1 MKYCI
6 KCGAPVNE
14 GQPFCQECGFA
25 LNTVQNAAAQ
35 PAQPQQAPEQPQQ
48 AQPEQPQQA
57 QPEQAQQAQ
66 PEQAQQAQPEQ
77 AQQAQPEQAQPQQP
91 QPTPQQAQPE
101 VLSYTY
107 GAPQQPVQ
115 PPVRAAKQGAGMS
128 IASLVLGIV
137 SFLVCCCG
145 GADNI
150 SYIISAVLVLVTG
163 ALSLI
168 FGIVA
173 LSKKA
178 QGGYKAMAIIGVVL
192 GGLSTLTGLLRVIL
206 VIAGC
211 NIEEYIKQM
220 YQNLPME

>member
-25 LNTVQNAAAQ
+25 LNAAAQ
-35 PAQPQQAPEQPQQ
+35 QAPQQEPEQPQQTPQQPQQAPEQAQQ

-57 QPEQAQQAQ
+57 QPEQAQPQQ
-66 PEQAQQAQPEQ
+66 PQPIPQ
-77 AQQAQPEQAQPQQP
+77 QAQPQQL
-91 QPTPQQAQPE
+91 QPTPQQPQPE
-101 VLSYTY
+101 VSSYTH

-115 PPVRAAKQGAGMS
+115 PPVHAAKQGAGLS

-145 GADNI
+145 GADTI

-192 GGLSTLTGLLRVIL
+192 GSLSTLTGLLRVIL
-206 VIAGC
+206 VISGF

-220 YQNLPME
+220 SQIPME

>member
-25 LNTVQNAAAQ
+25 LNAAAQ
-35 PAQPQQAPEQPQQ
+35 PAPQQAEQVQQAPEQV
-48 AQPEQPQQA
+48 
-57 QPEQAQQAQ
+57 
-66 PEQAQQAQPEQ
+66 
-77 AQQAQPEQAQPQQP
+77 QQAQPEQAQPAQPEQAQPQQL
-91 QPTPQQAQPE
+91 QPTPQQPQPE
-101 VLSYTY
+101 VCSYTY
-107 GAPQQPVQ
+107 GAPQQPFQ
-115 PPVRAAKQGAGMS
+115 PQQPVHAAKQGAGLS

-145 GADNI
+145 GADTV

-206 VIAGC
+206 VISGF
-211 NIEEYIKQM
+211 NIEEYIKQISQM
-220 YQNLPME
+220 PME

>member
-25 LNTVQNAAAQ
+25 LNAAQNAAEQ
-35 PAQPQQAPEQPQQ
+35 PAPQQ
-48 AQPEQPQQA
+48 AQPEQPEQAQPEQAQQA
-57 QPEQAQQAQ
+57 PEQAQQAQ
-66 PEQAQQAQPEQ
+66 PEQVQQAPEQ
-77 AQQAQPEQAQPQQP
+77 AQQAQPQQAQPQQL
-91 QPTPQQAQPE
+91 QPTPQQPQPE
-101 VLSYTY
+101 VSSYTY

-115 PPVRAAKQGAGMS
+115 PPVHAAKQGAGLS

-206 VIAGC
+206 VISGF

>member
-25 LNTVQNAAAQ
+25 LNAAAQ
-35 PAQPQQAPEQPQQ
+35 PVPQQEPEQAQQAPQQHQQ
-48 AQPEQPQQA
+48 A
-57 QPEQAQQAQ
+57 PEQAQQAQ

-77 AQQAQPEQAQPQQP
+77 PQQP
-91 QPTPQQAQPE
+91 QPE
-101 VLSYTY
+101 VSSYTY
-107 GAPQQPVQ
+107 GAPQQPFQ
-115 PPVRAAKQGAGMS
+115 PPVHAAKQGAGLS

-145 GADNI
+145 GADTV

-206 VIAGC
+206 VIAGF

-220 YQNLPME
+220 SQIPME

>member
-25 LNTVQNAAAQ
+25 LNAAQNAAEQ
-35 PAQPQQAPEQPQQ
+35 PAPQQEPEQVQQ
-48 AQPEQPQQA
+48 A
-57 QPEQAQQAQ
+57 PEQAQQAQ
-66 PEQAQQAQPEQ
+66 PEQ
-77 AQQAQPEQAQPQQP
+77 PEQAQPQPAQP
-91 QPTPQQAQPE
+91 EQPQPAQPQQLQPTPQQPQPE
-101 VLSYTY
+101 VSSYTY

-115 PPVRAAKQGAGMS
+115 PPVHAAKQGAGLS

-145 GADNI
+145 GADTI

-192 GGLSTLTGLLRVIL
+192 GSLSTLTGLLRVIL
-206 VIAGC
+206 VISGF

-220 YQNLPME
+220 SQIPME

>member
-25 LNTVQNAAAQ
+25 LNAAQNAAEQ
-35 PAQPQQAPEQPQQ
+35 PAPQQEPEQVQQ
-48 AQPEQPQQA
+48 A
-57 QPEQAQQAQ
+57 PEQAQQAQ
-66 PEQAQQAQPEQ
+66 PEQ
-77 AQQAQPEQAQPQQP
+77 PEQAQPQPAQP
-91 QPTPQQAQPE
+91 QQVQPE
-101 VLSYTY
+101 VYSYTY

-115 PPVRAAKQGAGMS
+115 PPVHATKQGAGMS

-206 VIAGC
+206 VISGF

-220 YQNLPME
+220 SQIPME

>member
-25 LNTVQNAAAQ
+25 LNAAAQ
-35 PAQPQQAPEQPQQ
+35 PAPQQAQP
-48 AQPEQPQQA
+48 QPEQPQQA
-57 QPEQAQQAQ
+57 QPEQSQQAQ
-66 PEQAQQAQPEQ
+66 PEQAQQAQQ
-77 AQQAQPEQAQPQQP
+77 AQPEQAQPEQAQPQQL
-91 QPTPQQAQPE
+91 QPTPQQPQPE
-101 VLSYTY
+101 VYSYTY

-115 PPVRAAKQGAGMS
+115 PQPPVRAAKQGAGLS

-206 VIAGC
+206 VIAGF

-220 YQNLPME
+220 SQIPME

>member
-25 LNTVQNAAAQ
+25 LNAAQNAAAQ
-35 PAQPQQAPEQPQQ
+35 PAPEQEQPAPQQV
-48 AQPEQPQQA
+48 
-57 QPEQAQQAQ
+57 
-66 PEQAQQAQPEQ
+66 
-77 AQQAQPEQAQPQQP
+77 
-91 QPTPQQAQPE
+91 QPE
-101 VLSYTY
+101 VSPYIY
-107 GAPQQPVQ
+107 GAPQQPVQPQ

-137 SFLVCCCG
+137 SFLICCCG
-145 GADNI
+145 GADTL

-192 GGLSTLTGLLRVIL
+192 GSLSTLTGLFRVIL
-206 VIAGC
+206 LIAGF
-211 NIEEYIKQM
+211 NIEEYIKNM
-220 YQNLPME
+220 YPELPLE

>member
-25 LNTVQNAAAQ
+25 LNAAAQ
-35 PAQPQQAPEQPQQ
+35 PAPQQPEQPQQAQSEQPEQ

-57 QPEQAQQAQ
+57 
-66 PEQAQQAQPEQ
+66 PEQ
-77 AQQAQPEQAQPQQP
+77 AQQAQPEQAQPQQL
-91 QPTPQQAQPE
+91 QPTPQQPQPE
-101 VLSYTY
+101 VYSYTY
-107 GAPQQPVQ
+107 GAPQQPFQ
-115 PPVRAAKQGAGMS
+115 PPVRAAKQGAGLS

-145 GADNI
+145 GADTI

-206 VIAGC
+206 VISGF
-211 NIEEYIKQM
+211 NIEEYIKQISQM
-220 YQNLPME
+220 PME

>member
-25 LNTVQNAAAQ
+25 LNAAAQ
-35 PAQPQQAPEQPQQ
+35 PAPQQPEQPQQAPEQPQQ
-48 AQPEQPQQA
+48 APEQAQTEQPQQV
-57 QPEQAQQAQ
+57 PEQAQQA
-66 PEQAQQAQPEQ
+66 PEQVQPQQLQPT
-77 AQQAQPEQAQPQQP
+77 PQQP
-91 QPTPQQAQPE
+91 QPE
-101 VLSYTY
+101 VSSYTY
-107 GAPQQPVQ
+107 GAPQQPFQ
-115 PPVRAAKQGAGMS
+115 PQQPVRAAKQGAGLS

-145 GADNI
+145 GADTV

-206 VIAGC
+206 VISGF

>member
-25 LNTVQNAAAQ
+25 LNTAAQ
-35 PAQPQQAPEQPQQ
+35 PAPQQA
-48 AQPEQPQQA
+48 
-57 QPEQAQQAQ
+57 

-77 AQQAQPEQAQPQQP
+77 AQQAQPEQAQPQPEQP
-91 QPTPQQAQPE
+91 QQAPEQPQQAQPQQVQPE
-101 VLSYTY
+101 VYSYTY

-115 PPVRAAKQGAGMS
+115 PPVHAAKQGAGLS

-145 GADNI
+145 GADTI

-206 VIAGC
+206 VITGF

>member
-25 LNTVQNAAAQ
+25 LNAAAQ
-35 PAQPQQAPEQPQQ
+35 PAPQQA
-48 AQPEQPQQA
+48 PEQPQQA

-66 PEQAQQAQPEQ
+66 PEQPQQAQPEQ
-77 AQQAQPEQAQPQQP
+77 VQQAQPQPAPQQPQQAQPEQ
-91 QPTPQQAQPE
+91 PQQAQPQPVQPE
-101 VLSYTY
+101 VSPYIY

-137 SFLVCCCG
+137 SFLICCCG
-145 GADNI
+145 GADTL

-192 GGLSTLTGLLRVIL
+192 GSLSTLTGLFRVIL
-206 VIAGC
+206 LIAGF

>member
-25 LNTVQNAAAQ
+25 LNAAAQ
-35 PAQPQQAPEQPQQ
+35 PTPQQAPEQPQQ
-48 AQPEQPQQA
+48 APEQPQQA

-66 PEQAQQAQPEQ
+66 PEQAQQAPEQ
-77 AQQAQPEQAQPQQP
+77 AQQAQPQQL
-91 QPTPQQAQPE
+91 QPTPQQPQPE

-115 PPVRAAKQGAGMS
+115 PPVRAAKQGAGLS

-145 GADNI
+145 GADTI

-206 VIAGC
+206 VISGF

-220 YQNLPME
+220 SQIPME